1 MTVFDQQKTTYSDT
15 TPHRRVITDII
26 SLIDPSDAPLIDAL
40 GGLDGASG
48 KFRFT
53 NGKGKL
59 VEWLEDSLIPLTDVL
74 ACGATITSTA
84 TSFTVTDGSLYEK
97 GHIVMVD
104 TEYMWVASVS
114 TDTITMSRGVGGS
127 TAATHAS
134 DAAVTFV
141 GMARLEG
148 AESDTIGLVDVSTN
162 SNYTQIFHQEVKV
175 SRTQQQLSQYGISDE
190 MAYQGDK
197 VVPSLMRLIERH
209 LYYNKAAAAGNA
221 LTAPRMMGGIQA
233 FITGNK
239 VSGSTLAQSQF
250 ESAVRLAY
258 EDGGTGPWLAPVA
271 PANMTKIKNFYDA
284 TTILRVDRS
293 ETTVGMNI
301 TQIETPF
308 GMVNLI
314 LDRWCPTTII
324 PLIDVKHAGMVTY
337 YPFTQEPLAKT
348 GDYERSEVVGE
359 FTFCL
364 RQDNAHALLT
374 NVS

>member
-1 MTVFDQQKTTYSDT
+1 MTVYDQQKTTYSDS
-15 TPHRRVITDII
+15 TPHKRVITDLI
-26 SLIDPSDAPLIDAL
+26 SLIDPSDAPLVDAL

-59 VEWLEDSLIPLTDVL
+59 VEWLEDSLIPLTDTL
-74 ACGATITSTA
+74 NSDATVTSTIV
-84 TSFTVTDGSLYEK
+84 TISVTDGSLYQP
-97 GHIVMVD
+97 GHIINIS
-104 TEYMWVASVS
+104 TEYLWVSSVS
-114 TDTITMSRGVGGS
+114 GNTITVTRGVGGS
-127 TAATHAS
+127 TAATLTS
-134 DAAVTFV
+134 LAAVTFI

-148 AESDTIGLVDVSTN
+148 AESDTIGLVDITTG

-197 VVPSLMRLIERH
+197 AVPSLMRLIERH
-209 LYYNKAAAAGNA
+209 LYHNKAASAGSA
-221 LTAPRMMGGIQA
+221 TTPRMMGGLQA
-233 FITGNK
+233 LMTGNL
-239 VSGSTLAQSQF
+239 VAGTSLTQAMI
-250 ESAVRLAY
+250 ESAAMLAY
-258 EDGGTGPWLAPVA
+258 QDGGTGPWIAPVA

-284 TTILRVDRS
+284 TTILRVERT
-293 ETTVGMNI
+293 ETTVGMVI

-308 GMVNLI
+308 GQVNLV
-314 LDRWCPTTII
+314 LDRWAPTTLI

-348 GDYERSEVVGE
+348 GDYDRTEIVGE

-364 RQDNAHALLT
+364 RQADAHALLT
-374 NVS
+374 AVS

>member
-1 MTVFDQQKTTYSDT
+1 MTVYDQQKTTYSDA
-15 TPHRRVITDII
+15 TPQKRIITDII

-53 NGKGKL
+53 NGKGKV
-59 VEWLEDSLIPLTDVL
+59 VEWLEDSLIPLTDTL
-74 ACGATITSTA
+74 AEAATITSTA
-84 TSFTVTDGSLYEK
+84 ASLKVSDGSLYEP
-97 GHIVMVD
+97 GHIVKVD
-104 TEYMWVASVS
+104 SEYLWVSDVS
-114 TDTITMSRGVGGS
+114 GDTISVTRGTGGS
-127 TAATHAS
+127 TAATHNS
-134 DAAVTFV
+134 VAAVSFV

-148 AESDTIGLVDVSTN
+148 AESDTIGLVDIATN

-197 VVPSLMRLIERH
+197 VVPSLMRLIELH
-209 LYYNKAAAAGNA
+209 LFHNKAASAGSA
-221 LTAPRMMGGIQA
+221 TTPRTMGGLQA
-233 FITGNK
+233 FITGNL
-239 VSGSTLAQSQF
+239 VSGASLTQAKI
-250 ESAVRLAY
+250 ESAVMMAY
-258 EDGGTGPWLAPVA
+258 QDGGTGPWFAPVA
-271 PANMTKIKNFYDA
+271 PANMSKIKNFYDA
-284 TTILRVDRS
+284 TTVLRVDRT

-308 GMVNLI
+308 GIVNLV
-314 LDRWCPTTII
+314 LDRWAPTTII
-324 PLIDVKHAGMVTY
+324 PLIDAKHAGMLTY

-374 NVS
+374 AVS

>member
-1 MTVFDQQKTTYSDT
+1 MSVFDQPKTTYSDT
-15 TPHRRVITDII
+15 TPHKRVITDLI
-26 SLIDPSDAPLIDAL
+26 SLIDPSDAPLVDAL

-59 VEWLEDSLIPLTDVL
+59 VEWLEDSLIPLTDTL
-74 ACGATITSTA
+74 NSGATLTSTVV
-84 TSFTVTDGSLYEK
+84 TISVTDGSLYEP
-97 GHIVMVD
+97 GHIIAIS
-104 TEYMWVASVS
+104 TEYLWVSSVS
-114 TDTITMSRGVGGS
+114 GNTITVTRGVGGS
-127 TAATHAS
+127 TAATLTSNA
-134 DAAVTFV
+134 DVTFI

-148 AESDTIGLVDVSTN
+148 AESDTIALVDVSTN

-175 SRTQQQLSQYGISDE
+175 SRTQQQLSQYGITDE

-197 VVPSLMRLIERH
+197 VIPSLMRLIERH
-209 LYYNKAAAAGNA
+209 LYYNKAANAGSA
-221 LTAPRMMGGIQA
+221 TTPRMMGGIQA

-239 VSGSTLAQSQF
+239 VAGTNLTQAMI

-258 EDGGTGPWLAPVA
+258 EDGGTGPWIAPVS
-271 PANMTKIKNFYDA
+271 PTIMSKIKNFYDA
-284 TTILRVDRS
+284 TTILRVDRT

-308 GMVNLI
+308 GQVNLV
-314 LDRWCPTTII
+314 LDRWCPTTIVPI
-324 PLIDVKHAGMVTY
+324 IDPKHAGILTY
-337 YPFTQEPLAKT
+337 YQFTQEPLAKT

-364 RQDNAHALLT
+364 RQNNAHALLT
-374 NVS
+374 AVS

>member
-1 MTVFDQQKTTYSDT
+1 MTVYDQQKTTYSDT
-15 TPHRRVITDII
+15 TPHKRVITDLI
-26 SLIDPSDAPLIDAL
+26 SLIDPSDAPLVDAL

-59 VEWLEDSLIPLTDVL
+59 VEWLEDSLIPLTDTL
-74 ACGATITSTA
+74 NAGATVTSTIV
-84 TSFTVTDGSLYEK
+84 TLSVTDGSLYQP
-97 GHIVMVD
+97 GHIINIS
-104 TEYMWVASVS
+104 TEYLWVSSVS
-114 TDTITMSRGVGGS
+114 SNTITVTRGVGGS
-127 TAATHAS
+127 TAATLAS
-134 DAAVTFV
+134 NADVAFV

-148 AESDTIGLVDVSTN
+148 AESDTIGLVDITTG

-197 VVPSLMRLIERH
+197 AVPSLMRLIELH
-209 LYYNKAAAAGNA
+209 LYNNKAASAGSA
-221 LTAPRMMGGIQA
+221 STPRMMGGLQA
-233 FITGNK
+233 LMTGNL
-239 VSGSTLAQSQF
+239 VSGASLTQAKI
-250 ESAVRLAY
+250 ESAAMLAY
-258 EDGGTGPWLAPVA
+258 QDGGTGPWIAPVA

-284 TTILRVDRS
+284 TTVLRVERS
-293 ETTVGMNI
+293 ETTVGMVI

-308 GMVNLI
+308 GQVNLV
-314 LDRWCPTTII
+314 LDRWAPTTLI

-348 GDYERSEVVGE
+348 GDYERTEIVGE

-364 RQDNAHALLT
+364 RQANAHALLT
-374 NVS
+374 AVS

>member
-1 MTVFDQQKTTYSDT
+1 MTVYDQPKTTYSDS
-15 TPHRRVITDII
+15 TPHKRIITDII

-53 NGKGKL
+53 NGKGKV
-59 VEWLEDSLIPLTDVL
+59 VEWLEDSLIPLTDLL
-74 ACGATITSTA
+74 ASGATVTSTI
-84 TSFTVTDGSLYEK
+84 VTLSVNDGSLYQP
-97 GHIVMVD
+97 GHIIMVS
-104 TEYMWVASVS
+104 TEYMWVSSVS
-114 TDTITMSRGVGGS
+114 GNTITVTRGAGGS
-127 TAATHAS
+127 TAATQTS
-134 DAAVTFV
+134 VAAVSFV

-148 AESDTIGLVDVSTN
+148 AESDTIGLVDITTG
-162 SNYTQIFHQEVKV
+162 SNFTQIFHQEVKV

-197 VVPSLMRLIERH
+197 AIPSLMRLIERH
-209 LYYNKAAAAGNA
+209 LFYNKAASAGSA
-221 LTAPRMMGGIQA
+221 TTPRVMGGLQS
-233 FITGNK
+233 FITGNL
-239 VSGSTLAQSQF
+239 VAGTSLTQAMI
-250 ESAVRLAY
+250 ESAAMLAY
-258 EDGGTGPWLAPVA
+258 QDGGTGPWIAPVA

-284 TTILRVDRS
+284 TTVLRVDRS
-293 ETTVGMNI
+293 ESTVGMVI

-308 GMVNLI
+308 GQVNLV
-314 LDRWCPTTII
+314 LDRWAPTTLI
-324 PLIDVKHAGMVTY
+324 PLIDVKHAGMLTY

-374 NVS
+374 AVS

>member
-1 MTVFDQQKTTYSDT
+1 MTVYDQPKTTYSDT
-15 TPHRRVITDII
+15 TPHKRVITDII
-26 SLIDPSDAPLIDAL
+26 SLIDPSDAPLVDAL

-53 NGKGKL
+53 NGKGKV
-59 VEWLEDSLIPLTDVL
+59 VEWLEDSLIPLSDTL
-74 ACGATITSTA
+74 NAGATITSTA
-84 TSFTVTDGSLYEK
+84 TSFTVTDGSLYQP

-104 TEYMWVASVS
+104 SEYLWVSSVS
-114 TDTITMSRGVGGS
+114 GNTVTMTRGTGGS
-127 TAATHAS
+127 TAATHDS
-134 DAAVTFV
+134 VAAVTFV

-148 AESDTIGLVDVSTN
+148 AESDTIGLVDVTTN
-162 SNYTQIFHQEVKV
+162 SNFTQIFHQEVKV

-209 LYYNKAAAAGNA
+209 LFYNKAASAGSSS
-221 LTAPRMMGGIQA
+221 TPRTMGGIQA
-233 FITGNK
+233 FITGNL
-239 VSGSTLAQSQF
+239 VSGASLTQAKI
-250 ESAVRLAY
+250 ESAVMLAY
-258 EDGGTGPWLAPVA
+258 QDGGTGPWIAPVA

-284 TTILRVDRS
+284 TTVLRVDRTES
-293 ETTVGMNI
+293 TVGMVI

-308 GMVNLI
+308 GQVNLV
-314 LDRWCPTTII
+314 LDRWAPTTII
-324 PLIDVKHAGMVTY
+324 PLIDAKHAGMMTY

-374 NVS
+374 AVS